1 MKSIKEIIKEKDFS
15 KARHNKYE
23 FQAYGN
29 ILSDELNDDKH
40 RTLYIKYAKT
50 IDRKILDTAREFVK
64 AASPLK
70 RGSKAR
76 LFMWKLKELKNSFPS
91 TS

>member
-1 MKSIKEIIKEKDFS
+1 MKSIKDIIKEKDFS
-15 KARHNKYE
+15 KAKHNKYE

-29 ILSDELNDDKH
+29 ILADELNDQKH
-40 RTLYIKYAKT
+40 RALYIKYAKT
-50 IDRKILDTAREFVK
+50 MDRKLLDSAREFIK

-76 LFMWKLKELKNSFPS
+76 LFMWKLKGLENKNPQM
-91 TS
+91 